1 MLNPTGGIA
10 NKEKAELLQLVGWLL
25 YQKLGKL
32 APLVTRYLGRTGT
45 RRNMVSIQ
53 NTALCSLRYGVSSA
67 AAIASEYFKDLIAAG
82 HLSPDKSYL
91 ACDPS

>member
-1 MLNPTGGIA
+1 MS
-10 NKEKAELLQLVGWLL
+10 V
-25 YQKLGKL
+25 
-32 APLVTRYLGRTGT
+32 
-45 RRNMVSIQ
+45 Q

-91 ACDPS
+91 ACDPSKIVRARKTAMAQAK